1 MKQVKLQWFQSP
13 NQTNRGSANKIK
25 RETSRTFISK
35 MREYLKKKELEIN
48 NKKKNIRELFRDI
61 NYFKKGYQPRT

>member
-1 MKQVKLQWFQSP
+1 LQWFQSP

-61 NYFKKGYQPRT
+61 N